1 MAIIATQQEHNIVSF
16 LSTYLSLSERRLEN
30 MSTRRTPFHGRR
42 RTDRYSDLPAVSGEP
57 VPDAPKKKTYFN
69 V

>member
-16 LSTYLSLSERRLEN
+16 LSAYLSLSERRLEN

-42 RTDRYSDLPAVSGEP
+42 RTDRYSDLRSPENRFQKRQRKRQV
-57 VPDAPKKKTYFN
+57 
-69 V
+69 